1 MTDEIDAVDALE
13 FTKAVGKRAV
23 YEEFAFRPLGEGD
36 VEVTNESHGDADGE
50 EDHTYTVHVVGGI
63 PSDCECPADTY
74 NTVEGACKHRVALAM
89 RPALLEAAEH
99 GADEP
104 LLADGGVPE
113 HLTKVSTIDGG
124 AVFHC
129 QTCGAEGDA
138 PDAVAH
144 HPECPDDD
152 TPTRH
157 EPADF
162 GGGDSTGV
170 EDL

>member
-13 FTKAVGKRAV
+13 FTTETGKRAV
-23 YEEFAFRPLGEGD
+23 YEAFAFRPLGGGD
-36 VEVTNESHGDADGE
+36 VEVTNESHGDDSA
-50 EDHTYTVHVVGGI
+50 DHTYTVHVVGGI

-74 NTVEGACKHRVALAM
+74 HEGACKHRVALAM
-89 RPALLEAAEH
+89 RPALLEAAEA

-113 HLTKVSTIDGG
+113 YLTQLSTIDGG

-129 QTCGAEGDA
+129 QSCGAEGDA

-144 HPECPDDD
+144 HAECP
-152 TPTRH
+152 T
-157 EPADF
+157 EGSA
-162 GGGDSTGV
+162 
-170 EDL
+170 